1 MKRRRATAAEPDVI
15 PAEGGVPEAV
25 AGHGA
30 KNMRSDARRTHRVA
44 CHRCGNLRSYTVLC
58 AACPQTFCRM
68 CAKKM
73 VDEHGDKAFAGGC
86 PKCKGLC
93 CCRTRSM
100 HCTRLNHCYK
110 KCPTTKVLGRDSGP
124 ARAKRKGRSP
134 LLRRKQ
140 SKPAHVDFIT
150 LYAQLEEFLVHSHE
164 YTYPPGWGSV
174 EEEEVATAIE
184 AV

>member
-1 MKRRRATAAEPDVI
+1 MKRKSEAAAGLPDVI

-25 AGHGA
+25 AGHG
-30 KNMRSDARRTHRVA
+30 KKKMRGGKRGTHRVA

-58 AACPQTFCRM
+58 SACPQTFCRT

-100 HCTRLNHCYK
+100 HCTRINHCYK
-110 KCPTTKVLGRDSGP
+110 KCPTTKGLGRELGS
-124 ARAKRKGRSP
+124 AYAKRKGRSAV
-134 LLRRKQ
+134 LRRKQ
-140 SKPAHVDFIT
+140 DKPVHVDFIT

-164 YTYPPGWGSV
+164 YTYPPGWGDV
-174 EEEEVATAIE
+174 NEE
-184 AV
+184 AVVEAV